1 MRRDDLTDL
10 NVFLAVAEERSFTRA
25 ATRLGL
31 TQSTLS
37 HTIRSFEERLGVRL
51 LTRTTRSVAPTE
63 AGERL
68 LRTAR
73 PGLEAIAAELAALTE
88 LRDKP
93 AGSVRITTSTHAY
106 ETILRPALTRLLP
119 DYPDVQVEAMIENG
133 FVDIVAGRF
142 DAGIRLGEQV
152 ERDMIAVRIGPDL
165 RWIVVGAPSFFEHKP
180 RPQMPQELTTHRC
193 VKYRQST
200 SGALYAWEFE
210 KDGRALNVQVEGP
223 LALNDAAPAL
233 EAAIEGLG
241 LAYVPEDIAAAPLR
255 EGRLTQVLADWCPPS
270 PGYHLY
276 YPSRRQ
282 MAPAFAL
289 LVEALRWREGSLG
302 VRMS

>member
-25 ATRLGL
+25 AARLGL

-37 HTIRSFEERLGVRL
+37 HTIRGFEERLGVRL

-68 LRTAR
+68 LRAAQ

-93 AGSVRITTSTHAY
+93 AGTVRITTGTHAY
-106 ETILRPALTRLLP
+106 QTILRPALTRLLL
-119 DYPDVQVEAMIENG
+119 DYPDVQAEVMIDNG

-165 RWIVVGAPSFFEHKP
+165 RWIVVGAPSYLEGRASP
-180 RPQMPQELTTHRC
+180 EMPQDLTAHRC
-193 VKYRQST
+193 IKYRQST
-200 SGALYAWEFE
+200 SGGLYAWEFQ

-241 LAYVPEDIAAAPLR
+241 LAYVPEDIAAAPLQ

-289 LVEALRWREGSLG
+289 LAEALRYRG
-302 VRMS
+302 RP

>member
-25 ATRLGL
+25 AARLGL

-37 HTIRSFEERLGVRL
+37 HAIRGFEERLGVRL

-68 LRTAR
+68 LRAAR
-73 PGLEAIAAELAALTE
+73 PGLEAIEAELAALTE

-93 AGSVRITTSTHAY
+93 AGTVRLTTGTHAY
-106 ETILRPALTRLLP
+106 QTILRPTLTRLLP

-152 ERDMIAVRIGPDL
+152 ERDMIAARIGPEL
-165 RWIVVGAPSFFEHKP
+165 RWTSSLGAPSYFEGRR
-180 RPQMPQELTTHRC
+180 RPEVPQDLTAHRC
-193 VKYRQST
+193 IKYRQST
-200 SGALYAWEFE
+200 SGRLYAWEFE

-241 LAYVPEDIAAAPLR
+241 LAYVPEDIAASAPAGGASHPR
-255 EGRLTQVLADWCPPS
+255 CSRTGARPRQAITSTTRAGGRWRPPS
-270 PGYHLY
+270 LCW
-276 YPSRRQ
+276 SRRCGG
-282 MAPAFAL
+282 
-289 LVEALRWREGSLG
+289 EAVHQRA
-302 VRMS
+302 

>member
-10 NVFLAVAEERSFTRA
+10 HVFLAVAEERSFTRA
-25 ATRLGL
+25 AARLGL

-37 HTIRSFEERLGVRL
+37 HAIRAFEERLGVRL

-68 LRTAR
+68 LRAAK
-73 PGLEAIAAELAALTE
+73 PGIEAIEAELASLTE

-93 AGSVRITTSTHAY
+93 AGTVRVTTSAHAY
-106 ETILRPALTRLLP
+106 ETILRPALMRLLP
-119 DYPDVQVEAMIENG
+119 DYPDIQAEVMIDNG

-165 RWIVVGAPSFFEHKP
+165 RWIVVGAPSYFDGRP
-180 RPQMPQELTTHRC
+180 RPEAPQDLTAHRC
-193 VKYRQST
+193 VRYRQTT
-200 SGALYAWEFE
+200 SGAIYAWEFE
-210 KDGRALNVQVEGP
+210 KGGRALNVQVDGP

-233 EAAIEGLG
+233 DAAIAGLG
-241 LAYVPEDIAAAPLR
+241 LAYVPEDIAADPLR
-255 EGRLTQVLADWCPPS
+255 DGHLVQVLADWCPPS

-276 YPSRRQ
+276 YPSRRH

-289 LVEALRWREGSLG
+289 MVDRLRHREG
-302 VRMS
+302 

>member
-25 ATRLGL
+25 AARLGL

-37 HTIRSFEERLGVRL
+37 HATRSFEERLGVRL

-68 LRTAR
+68 LRAAR
-73 PGLEAIAAELAALTE
+73 PGLEAIQAELAALTE

-93 AGSVRITTSTHAY
+93 AGTVRLTTGTHAY
-106 ETILRPALTRLLP
+106 QTILQPTLTRLLP

-152 ERDMIAVRIGPDL
+152 ERDMIAARIGPEL
-165 RWIVVGAPSFFEHKP
+165 RWIVVGAPSYFEGRR
-180 RPQMPQELTTHRC
+180 RPEVPQDLTAHRC
-193 VKYRQST
+193 IKYRQST
-200 SGALYAWEFE
+200 SGRLYAWEFE

-255 EGRLTQVLADWCPPS
+255 EGHLTQVLANWCPPA

-282 MAPAFAL
+282 MVPALAL
-289 LVEALRWREGSLG
+289 LVEALRWRGGAS
-302 VRMS
+302 RA